1 MVFNFNRNIC
11 KKILLFLLLI
21 PIVHCQLKKGWYFL
35 SKYKIIMT
43 GGGTAGHVTPNLALV
58 PELRKNDFEIK
69 YIGSYEG
76 IEKEI
81 IANSNIPFYGISSG
95 KLRRYFSMKNFTD
108 PFKVIKGI
116 AQAMK
121 ILSKEKP
128 DVIFS
133 KGGFVAVPVVIAASI
148 KKIPVVAHESDMT
161 PGLANKL
168 SAPFCDKL
176 CVTFR
181 ESLKYIKEDKGILTG
196 SPIREEIFNGD
207 AVKGKEFCG
216 FKNNKEILFIMG
228 GSLGSQLIN
237 NEIRKNLD
245 NLLNE
250 FNIIHICG
258 KGNIDDSLN
267 NKEGYKQFEY
277 VSEELPHL
285 MAASDYIIS
294 RAGANSIFEFLAL
307 KKPTILIPLS
317 KKASRGD
324 QILNSKSFAKEG
336 YSLMIEEEELTDNAL
351 YNKILEL
358 KNKKSELIGN
368 MKKGKSTNANEA
380 IVKILLKSINKQ

>member
-1 MVFNFNRNIC
+1 M
-11 KKILLFLLLI
+11 
-21 PIVHCQLKKGWYFL
+21 

-58 PELRKNDFEIK
+58 PKLKENGFEIK
-69 YIGSYEG
+69 YIGSIDG

-81 IANSNIPFYGISSG
+81 ITKENIPYYGISSG

-108 PFKVIKGI
+108 PFKVMKGTI
-116 AQAMK
+116 QALR
-121 ILSKEKP
+121 IISKEKP

-133 KGGFVAVPVVIAASI
+133 KGGFVAVPVVMAASL

-181 ESLKYIKEDKGILTG
+181 ESLKYIKDNKGILTG
-196 SPIREEIFNGD
+196 SPIRQEILEGD
-207 AVKGKEFCG
+207 KEKGKKICG
-216 FKNNKEILFIMG
+216 FNDEKEIIFIMG

-245 NLLNE
+245 KLLKE

-258 KGNIDDSLN
+258 KGNIDESLN
-267 NKEGYKQFEY
+267 NKKGYKQFEF
-277 VSEELPHL
+277 VREELPHL
-285 MAASDYIIS
+285 MKCCDYIIS

-317 KKASRGD
+317 RKASRGD
-324 QILNSKSFAKEG
+324 QILNSKSFTKEG
-336 YSLMIEEEELTDNAL
+336 YSLMIEEEELKGDAL

-358 KNKKSELIGN
+358 KSRKSEFITN
-368 MKKGKSTNANEA
+368 MEKSESTNASETVVN
-380 IVKILLKSINKQ
+380 ILLKSINKQKI

>member
-1 MVFNFNRNIC
+1 M
-11 KKILLFLLLI
+11 
-21 PIVHCQLKKGWYFL
+21 P
-35 SKYKIIMT
+35 KYKIIMT
-43 GGGTAGHVTPNLALV
+43 GGGTAGHVTPNLALI
-58 PELRKNDFEIK
+58 PKLKQKGFEIK
-69 YIGSYEG
+69 YIGSLDG

-81 IANSNIPFYGISSG
+81 ITNNNIDYFGISSG
-95 KLRRYFSMKNFTD
+95 KLRRYFDVKNFTD

-116 AQAMK
+116 AQASK

-128 DVIFS
+128 DIIFS

-181 ESLKYIKEDKGILTG
+181 ESLNFVKGDKGVLTG
-196 SPIREEIFNGD
+196 SPIREEILLGNRD
-207 AVKGKEFCG
+207 KGKQICG
-216 FKNNKEILFIMG
+216 FNDNKEVLFIMG

-237 NEIRKNLD
+237 EQIRNNLKV
-245 NLLNE
+245 LLE
-250 FNIIHICG
+250 QFNIIHICG
-258 KGNIDDSLN
+258 KNNVDLN
-267 NKEGYKQFEY
+267 LENVKGYKQFEY
-277 VSEELPHL
+277 VDEELPDF
-285 MAASDYIIS
+285 MQAADYIIS

-307 KKPTILIPLS
+307 KKPTLLIPLS

-324 QILNSKSFAKEG
+324 QILNSKSFQKEG
-336 YSLMIEEEELTDNAL
+336 YSLMIEEEELKDEVL

-358 KNKKSELIGN
+358 KQRKNELINN
-368 MKKGKSTNANEA
+368 MENSKSKNGVDSIINVLLEIIKSKK
-380 IVKILLKSINKQ
+380 I

>member
-1 MVFNFNRNIC
+1 
-11 KKILLFLLLI
+11 
-21 PIVHCQLKKGWYFL
+21 
-35 SKYKIIMT
+35 MT

-58 PELRKNDFEIK
+58 PKLKENNFEIK
-69 YIGSYEG
+69 YIGSNDG

-81 IANSNIPFYGISSG
+81 ITNNNIPFYGISSG

-108 PFKVIKGI
+108 PFKVLKGVG
-116 AQAMK
+116 QSLH

-133 KGGFVAVPVVIAASI
+133 KGGFVAVPVVIAASM
-148 KKIPVVAHESDMT
+148 KRIPVVAHESDMT

-181 ESLKYIKEDKGILTG
+181 ESLKYIKDNKGILTG
-196 SPIREEIFNGD
+196 SPIREEILNGD
-207 AVKGKEFCG
+207 KAEGKKICG
-216 FKNNKEILFIMG
+216 FTDEKEILFIMG

-237 NEIRKNLD
+237 NEIRNKLD
-245 NLLNE
+245 MLLKE

-258 KGNIDDSLN
+258 KGNIDESLN
-267 NKEGYKQFEY
+267 NKKGYKQFEF
-277 VSEELPHL
+277 VREELPHL
-285 MAASDYIIS
+285 MKCCDYIIS

-317 KKASRGD
+317 RKASRGD
-324 QILNSKSFAKEG
+324 QILNAKSFTKEG
-336 YSLMIEEEELTDNAL
+336 YSLMIEEEELKDDAL

-358 KNKKSELIGN
+358 KKSKNELIAN
-368 MKKGKSTNANEA
+368 MEKSQSTNASET
-380 IVKILLKSINKQ
+380 IVNILLKSIKR